1 MEMIEHRKLMNG
13 DKIDISVPTGNFGNI
28 LAAFYAR
35 EMGLP
40 VSKLICASNM
50 NNVLTDFINTGIY
63 DKKREFY
70 KTVSPSMDILI
81 SSNLERFLFA
91 VSGGNP
97 LKIVRWFDDLK
108 STGEFKV
115 DDMTRQ
121 RIGSILFGDFATEED
136 TFDNIK
142 DIFNRY
148 GYLIDTHTSVGVK
161 SLADYR
167 KSLKTVNPAIICGTA
182 SPYKF
187 NSSVYYAL
195 TGDSSVKD
203 EFILQKLLK
212 DKTGAS
218 LPRPIEELEKLE
230 RAPRKVIAGE
240 RARDTIKS
248 ILSPERKVRLSLK
261 KQD

>member
-1 MEMIEHRKLMNG
+1 MNG
-13 DKIDISVPTGNFGNI
+13 DRIDISVPTGNFGNI
-28 LAAFYAR
+28 LAAYYAR

-40 VSKLICASNM
+40 VSKLICASNR

-63 DKKREFY
+63 NKNREFY

-97 LKIVRWFDDLK
+97 LKIVRWYNDLNT
-108 STGEFKV
+108 TGEFKV

-121 RIGSILFGDFATEED
+121 RIGSIMHGNFATEEE
-136 TFDNIK
+136 TLDNIK
-142 DIFNRY
+142 DIFNRK
-148 GYLIDTHTSVGVK
+148 GYLIDTHTAVGVK
-161 SLADYR
+161 SLSDYR
-167 KSLKTVNPAIICGTA
+167 KTLKKVGPAIICGTA

-203 EFILQKLLK
+203 EFRIQKLLRE
-212 DKTGAS
+212 KTGAA
-218 LPRPIEELEKLE
+218 LPRPIEELAGLE
-230 RAPRKVIAGE
+230 RAPRKVIDPG
-240 RARDTIKS
+240 RAREIIS
-248 ILSPERKVRLSLK
+248 GILSPERRVRLSLK